1 METNIINKSLHIAL
15 MLCCGVWLSCTNGNL
30 TGQTVKEDRNLPSFT
45 AVKLSMAAK
54 VYLSQGNPQS
64 VRIEA
69 DKGVLEFIETE
80 VKENTLVIRNK
91 EGHWRNM
98 EDVKIYIT
106 VPEISHIGLSGSGDI
121 ISQTAI
127 RSGDMGINV
136 SGSGNVKI
144 SMLEASSIG
153 VTVTGSGSVMLA
165 GNNDQARLEATITG
179 SGNLKAED
187 LNVADGNINV
197 TGSGSARVSVLKTLE
212 TNITGSGN
220 VQYKGNPTVNAHST
234 GSGRTQSL

>member
-1 METNIINKSLHIAL
+1 M
-15 MLCCGVWLSCTNGNL
+15 CCSVWLSCTTGSL
-30 TGQTVKEDRNLPSFT
+30 TGQTVKEDRNLPAFQ
-45 AVKLSMAAK
+45 ALSLAMAGEL
-54 VYLSQGNPQS
+54 YLSQGNPQS
-64 VRIEA
+64 VKIEA
-69 DKGVLEFIETE
+69 DKADLEDIITE
-80 VKENTLVIRNK
+80 VKGNRLVVRNK
-91 EGHWRNM
+91 EGHWRGM
-98 EDVKIYIT
+98 ENVKIYIT
-106 VPEISHIGLSGSGDI
+106 VPEINQIGLSGSGDI
-121 ISQTAI
+121 VSQTAI
-127 RSGDMGINV
+127 RSGDMEIEI

-144 SMLEASSIG
+144 STLEASSVE

-165 GNNDQARLEATITG
+165 GKNDQARLKATITG

-187 LNVADGNINV
+187 LSVADAAINV